1 MNRLLLAG
9 DARILLMESPEGL
22 RLPLE
27 GEVSMESNEEVF
39 TFPGYIAAP
48 LKNIASLPANG
59 RIYGL
64 RESWQVLPH
73 DQFAAASKGAELLN
87 WNESERYCP
96 RDGHPLIRA
105 SEISKRCPECGREYF
120 PRLNPAIVV
129 LVLKGEEALLVH
141 ASTLKNPDVLTLVA
155 GYVETGESLEE
166 CVRREIKEET
176 DLEVTD
182 VRYFGSQAW
191 PFPNQ
196 LMMGFTARYAGGEL
210 RFADGEITAGGFFT
224 PDRMPVLPTMPSLS
238 RVIIEAWR
246 QGKFKEARGE

>member
-1 MNRLLLAG
+1 MRELLLIGAG
-9 DARILLMESPEGL
+9 RIILMKHEGAF

-27 GEVSMESNEEVF
+27 GEIPLPEVEETF
-39 TFPGYIAAP
+39 SFPGFVAVRMPEDFEIPDNCRAV
-48 LKNIASLPANG
+48 
-59 RIYGL
+59 GL
-64 RESWQVLPH
+64 RESWAMLSP
-73 DQFAAASKGAELLN
+73 DRYAAASKGAELLD
-87 WNESERYCP
+87 WDATERYCC
-96 RDGHPLIRA
+96 RDAAPLRRN
-105 SEISKRCPECGREYF
+105 SEISKICPVCGKEYF

-155 GYVETGESLEE
+155 GYVETGENLEE

-176 DLEVTD
+176 DLEVEE
-182 VRYFGSQAW
+182 VKYFGSQAW

-196 LMMGFTARYAGGEL
+196 LMIGFTARYKSGTL

-246 QGKFKEARGE
+246 EGKFSKC